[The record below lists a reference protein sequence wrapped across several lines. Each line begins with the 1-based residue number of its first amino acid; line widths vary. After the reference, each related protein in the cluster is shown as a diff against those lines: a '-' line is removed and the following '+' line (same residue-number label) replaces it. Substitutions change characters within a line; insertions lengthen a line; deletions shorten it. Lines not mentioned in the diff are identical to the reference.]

1 MHDELLL
8 LSRLVRYSE
17 RQAGGQAGW
26 TASLGEAIMRIHTRS
41 RSIKWLG
48 LVPAAVLAMGCA
60 EMGANGTA
68 PARADPKQNFIT
80 AANFACLTLS
90 LKQDRSVKCL
100 LNYHDSKPVLQ
111 ITFEGTDRNK
121 IQEKINTYGP
131 LVLSMVGP
139 DLCAAAGSGFG
150 AELTLI
156 DAKSHQTARYSCQ
169 QQRFTSWVQVA
180 GTTGQ

>member
-1 MHDELLL
+1 
-8 LSRLVRYSE
+8 
-17 RQAGGQAGW
+17 
-26 TASLGEAIMRIHTRS
+26 MRIHTRS
-41 RSIKWLG
+41 IQWLG

-60 EMGANGTA
+60 GMAPNGTA
-68 PARADPKQNFIT
+68 PARTDPKQNFIT
-80 AANFACLTLS
+80 AANYACLALS

-100 LNYHDSKPVLQ
+100 LNYPDGKPVLQ

-139 DLCAAAGSGFG
+139 DLCAAAGTGFG
-150 AELTLI
+150 AGLKLI
-156 DAKSHQTARYSCQ
+156 DVKSHQTATYSCQ
-169 QQRFTSWVQVA
+169 QQRFTSWVQIA

>member
-1 MHDELLL
+1 
-8 LSRLVRYSE
+8 
-17 RQAGGQAGW
+17 
-26 TASLGEAIMRIHTRS
+26 MRIHTRS
-41 RSIKWLG
+41 RSIRWLG

-60 EMGANGTA
+60 EMAANGNA
-68 PARADPKQNFIT
+68 PPRTDPTQNFIT

-90 LKQDRSVKCL
+90 LRQDRSVKCL

-139 DLCAAAGSGFG
+139 DLCAATGTGFG
-150 AELTLI
+150 AGLTLI
-156 DAKSHQTARYSCQ
+156 DVKSHQTARYSCE
-169 QQRFTSWVQVA
+169 QQRFTSWVQIA
-180 GTTGQ
+180 GATDQ